1 MSPIYNTEE
10 WKIYADAEFFLS
22 IFVCTSGSF
31 QFRLE
36 IISKRQMTGLTM
48 TMVGQYWLADQQ
60 IADFNDPQRL
70 SPMKKENVKRSP
82 SSYELH
88 DTDFA

>member
-1 MSPIYNTEE
+1 MNENSDKCITKDHIVEQQNRLDYDYGWPI
-10 WKIYADAEFFLS
+10 L
-22 IFVCTSGSF
+22 
-31 QFRLE
+31 
-36 IISKRQMTGLTM
+36 
-48 TMVGQYWLADQQ
+48 